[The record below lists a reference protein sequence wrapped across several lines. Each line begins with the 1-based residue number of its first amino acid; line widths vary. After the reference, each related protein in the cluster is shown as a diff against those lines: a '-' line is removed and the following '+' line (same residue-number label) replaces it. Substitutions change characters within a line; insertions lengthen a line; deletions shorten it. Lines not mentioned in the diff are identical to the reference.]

1 MKRQPVE
8 QVTVSVVLPV
18 FNEAAVL
25 PELASRIRA
34 TATDQGALYEIIFV
48 NDGSSDGSQAVLD
61 RLAAEDPQI
70 RVIHFSRNF
79 GHQAAIQ
86 AGLRHATGHCVVLM
100 DSDLQDEPEVI
111 GRFLDEWQ
119 SGSDVVYAL
128 RSERPEAWWKRALFD
143 SFHTVMAKISATPI
157 PAHAGNFCLMDR
169 RVVRQIVA
177 LDERDRYLPG
187 LRAWVGFSQ
196 KGIEVRR
203 GARYDSTPRVSLWG
217 LCRLAKTAVFSF
229 SSLPLAVFYWIG
241 LVSLGVFG
249 MLGGFAM
256 FSKLFTSWAIPG
268 WTSEV
273 LVASFFGAINALGIS
288 ILGEYVTRIYDQVR
302 SRPLYLV
309 ARTCNVANVARSTER
324 LPSADWDEAELCQA
338 LLDQAEELKALA
350 RSTGEPSPVKSDAA
364 SWPSA
369 ERRRR
374 TTPAKSRAKASGKK
388 PAAKR
393 VRKTRS
399 RQTK

>member
-18 FNEAAVL
+18 FNESTVL
-25 PELASRIRA
+25 AELANRIRA
-34 TATDQGALYEIIFV
+34 TVAEQGALHEIIFV
-48 NDGSSDGSQAVLD
+48 NDGSTDGSQSALEQ
-61 RLAAEDPQI
+61 LASDDPQV

-111 GRFLDEWQ
+111 ARFLDEWQ
-119 SGSDVVYAL
+119 AGSDVVYAL
-128 RSERPEAWWKRALFD
+128 RSERPEALWKRVLFD
-143 SFHTVMAKISATPI
+143 TFHTLMAKISATPI

-169 RVVRQIVA
+169 RVVRQIVQ
-177 LDERDRYLPG
+177 LGERDRYLPG
-187 LRAWVGFSQ
+187 LRAWVGFTQ

-229 SSLPLAVFYWIG
+229 SALPLAIFYWIG

-249 MLGGFAM
+249 ATSGFAL
-256 FSKLFTSWAIPG
+256 FCKLFTSYAIPG
-268 WTSEV
+268 WTSEMI
-273 LVASFFGAINALGIS
+273 LASFFGAINALGIS

-302 SRPLYLV
+302 SRPLYLI
-309 ARTCNVANVARSTER
+309 ARTCNVANVARGTE
-324 LPSADWDEAELCQA
+324 LIDTADWDEAAVCQA
-338 LLDQAEELKALA
+338 LLEQAEELKALA
-350 RSTGEPSPVKSDAA
+350 RSTAGTSDDSSTD
-364 SWPSA
+364 SWPTA

-374 TTPAKSRAKASGKK
+374 RGASKAKSGSGK
-388 PAAKR
+388 PATKR

-399 RQTK
+399 RQAK